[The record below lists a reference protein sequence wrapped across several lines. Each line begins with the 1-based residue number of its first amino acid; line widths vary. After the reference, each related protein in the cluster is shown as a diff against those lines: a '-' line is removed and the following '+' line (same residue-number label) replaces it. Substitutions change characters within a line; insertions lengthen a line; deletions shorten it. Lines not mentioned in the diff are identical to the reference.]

1 MLRNL
6 LKNKKLLLILLVF
19 PLYFI
24 VAPFYPRV
32 EYWFYKMKGLSLDNV
47 VDENGSDII
56 TEEVDLSSDETYSNK
71 TNDTF
76 DNIKENRLVI
86 SDINVDINI
95 VEGYSDEVLSLGA
108 WRRPNGGTPDKGGNT
123 VITAHRFQY
132 LPPNNRTFYN
142 LDKVE
147 EGDRLIVFWEG
158 VRYVYKVTEV
168 FVVEPDDV
176 EIEAGLDG
184 NFLTLYTCTPIWTAS
199 KRLVVR
205 GELVN

>member
-1 MLRNL
+1 MLIRWL
-6 LKNKKLLLILLVF
+6 RKNKNKFLLILLSIPV
-19 PLYFI
+19 YFI

-32 EYWFYKMKGLSLDNV
+32 EYWFYKMQGDVN
-47 VDENGSDII
+47 DMAAIDIV
-56 TEEVDLSSDETYSNK
+56 EEVSDTHQSEGELKSDK
-71 TNDTF
+71 AVVKDEVF
-76 DNIKENRLVI
+76 EDNRLVI
-86 SDINVDINI
+86 PSINVDINI

-108 WRRPNGGTPDKGGNT
+108 WRRPNSSTPDKEGNT

-132 LPPNNRTFYN
+132 VPPNNRTFYN

-147 EGDRLIVFWEG
+147 KGNRLIVFWDG
-158 VRYVYKVTEV
+158 KKYIYRVTEV

-176 EIEAGLDG
+176 GIESDLDG
-184 NFLTLYTCTPIWTAS
+184 DFLTLYTCTPIWTAS

>member
-1 MLRNL
+1 MLIRWL
-6 LKNKKLLLILLVF
+6 RKNKSKLFLVLLIF

-24 VAPFYPRV
+24 VAPFYSRV
-32 EYWFYKMKGLSLDNV
+32 EYWFYRMQRNFNDSTAI
-47 VDENGSDII
+47 DIV
-56 TEEVDLSSDETYSNK
+56 EEVSDTYQSEGESK
-71 TNDTF
+71 AEVFED
-76 DNIKENRLVI
+76 NRLVI
-86 SDINVDINI
+86 PSINVDINI

-108 WRRPNGGTPDKGGNT
+108 WRRPNSSTPDKEGNT

-132 LPPNNRTFYN
+132 VPPNNRTFYN

-147 EGDRLIVFWEG
+147 KGDRLIVFWDG
-158 VRYVYKVTEV
+158 KKYIYRVTEV

-176 EIEAGLDG
+176 EIESDLDG

-205 GELVN
+205 GELVD